1 MSHMSF
7 ATIAI
12 VNLILA
18 IGIVSALAYVCRL
31 PFRLESASPS
41 QPGASRLY
49 RILARSGSN
58 PG

>member
-1 MSHMSF
+1 MSF

-31 PFRLESASPS
+31 PFRLEPASPS

-49 RILARSGSN
+49 RILARGGSN